1 MFCFL
6 HHGTVTLIA
15 HSSRI
20 VGADSGRLGGEGGE
34 GGRGRKVNVKGQD
47 HAAIDLFITHFFY
60 FFIYLSLYT
69 CQYYSCNL
77 MC

>member
-20 VGADSGRLGGEGGE
+20 VGVDGGRLGGE
-34 GGRGRKVNVKGQD
+34 GGRGRKVNAKGQD
-47 HAAIDLFITHFFY
+47 HAAIDLFIIIVLFCISL
-60 FFIYLSLYT
+60 FIYLFILVNIIHVS
-69 CQYYSCNL
+69 
-77 MC
+77 

>member
-20 VGADSGRLGGEGGE
+20 VGADGGRHGGE

-47 HAAIDLFITHFFY
+47 HAVIDLFYYNFFY
-60 FFIYLSLYT
+60 FVFLYLSIFIYFSILF
-69 CQYYSCNL
+69 
-77 MC
+77 M